1 VGSKKTTQTTQ
12 QKTVTTPD
20 VPQWVQDSTS
30 TLNSSLGN
38 WMSKDPSTLVAKTNP
53 TQQAGYDL
61 ANGIDVG
68 ALYSG
73 IDPIKAQTVNASSL
87 LENLDAYKNPYIN
100 DVVNTTLSDYDVN
113 AGKTRAAQAAQ
124 AAQGGAFRGSRYAL
138 REANTE
144 GELARGRAA
153 ADANLRSSAFDKATS
168 LSSQDADRRQSA
180 SIFNAGQENSASQYN
195 SDLALR
201 LAQAQQAGATTQ
213 SQLLAALG
221 AQQQAQDQAE
231 INAPYTQALQ
241 GSALLQALN
250 PSMFVGQTSD
260 TNGTTTSKT
269 SGGIGSALGT
279 LAMLAAAPL
288 TGGTSLLGMG
298 LGAAGL
304 GGLAGAAS
312 TAAGLGGAVSGLTR
326 I

>member
-1 VGSKKTTQTTQ
+1 MGSKKTTQTTQ
-12 QKTVTTPD
+12 QHTVTTPD
-20 VPQWVQDSTS
+20 VPQWVQDSTQ
-30 TLNSSLGN
+30 TLNTSLGN
-38 WMSKDPSTLVAKTNP
+38 WMGKDPSSLIAKTNA

-61 ANGIDVG
+61 ANGIDVAG
-68 ALYSG
+68 LYDG
-73 IDPIKAQTVNASSL
+73 IKPTAHTVNASSL
-87 LENLDAYKNPYIN
+87 LENLGAYQNPYLK
-100 DVVNTTLSDYDVN
+100 DVVDTTLNDYDVN
-113 AGKTRAAQAAQ
+113 SGKVRASQAAQ

-153 ADANLRSSAFDKATS
+153 ADANLRSTAFDKATG
-168 LSSQDADRRQSA
+168 LSSQDADRRQQA
-180 SIFNAGQENSASQYN
+180 GMFNANQMSQA
-195 SDLALR
+195 DQMALQ
-201 LAQAQQAGATTQ
+201 LAQAKQQAATTQ

-221 AQQQAQDQAE
+221 GQQQAQDQAE

-250 PSMFVGQTSD
+250 PQMFTGSTSD

-269 SGGIGSALGT
+269 SGGVGQILGT

>member
-1 VGSKKTTQTTQ
+1 MGSKKTTQTTQ
-12 QKTVTTPD
+12 QHTVTKPD
-20 VPQWVQDSTS
+20 VPQWVQDSTQ
-30 TLNSSLGN
+30 TLNTSLGN
-38 WMSKDPSTLVAKTNP
+38 WMGKDPSSLIAKTNA

-61 ANGIDVG
+61 ANGIDVAG
-68 ALYSG
+68 LYDG
-73 IDPIKAQTVNASSL
+73 IKPTAHTVNASSL
-87 LENLDAYKNPYIN
+87 LENLDAYKNPYLN
-100 DVVNTTLSDYDVN
+100 DVVNTTLGDYDVN

-124 AAQGGAFRGSRYAL
+124 AAMGGAFRGSRYAL

-153 ADANLRSSAFDKATS
+153 ADANLRSTAFDKATG
-168 LSSQDADRRQSA
+168 LSSQDADRRQQA
-180 SIFNAGQENSASQYN
+180 GMFNANQMSQA
-195 SDLALR
+195 DQMALQ
-201 LAQAQQAGATTQ
+201 LAQAKQQAATTQ

-221 AQQQAQDQAE
+221 GQQRAQDQAE

-250 PSMFVGQTSD
+250 PQMFTGSTSD

-269 SGGIGSALGT
+269 SGGVGQTLGT

-312 TAAGLGGAVSGLTR
+312 TAAGLGGAVLA
-326 I
+326 

>member
-1 VGSKKTTQTTQ
+1 MGSKKTTQTTQ
-12 QKTVTTPD
+12 QHTVTKPD
-20 VPQWVQDSTS
+20 VPQWVQDSTQ
-30 TLNSSLGN
+30 TLNTSLNN
-38 WMSKDPSTLVAKTNP
+38 WMSKDPSSLIAKTNA

-61 ANGIDVG
+61 ANGIDVAG
-68 ALYSG
+68 LYDG
-73 IDPIKAQTVNASSL
+73 IKPTAHTVNASSL
-87 LENLDAYKNPYIN
+87 LENLGAYQNPYLK
-100 DVVNTTLSDYDVN
+100 DVVDTTLGDYDVN
-113 AGKTRAAQAAQ
+113 SGRVRANQAAQ

-153 ADANLRSSAFDKATS
+153 ADANLRSTAFDKATG
-168 LSSQDADRRQSA
+168 LSSQDADRRQQA
-180 SIFNAGQENSASQYN
+180 GMFNANQMSQA
-195 SDLALR
+195 DQMALQ
-201 LAQAQQAGATTQ
+201 LAQAKQSGLTTQ

-221 AQQQAQDQAE
+221 GQQQAQTQAE

-269 SGGIGSALGT
+269 SGGGLGQALGT

-304 GGLAGAAS
+304 GGLAGAAG
-312 TAAGLGGAVSGLTR
+312 TAATLGGLGGAVSGLTR

>member
-1 VGSKKTTQTTQ
+1 MGSKKTTQTTQ
-12 QKTVTTPD
+12 QHTVTKPD
-20 VPQWVQDSTS
+20 VPQWVQDSTQ
-30 TLNSSLGN
+30 TLNTSLN
-38 WMSKDPSTLVAKTNP
+38 KWMGKDPSSLIAKTNA

-61 ANGIDVG
+61 ANGIDVAG
-68 ALYSG
+68 LYDG
-73 IDPIKAQTVNASSL
+73 IKPTAHTVNASSL
-87 LENLDAYKNPYIN
+87 LENLDAYKNPYLN
-100 DVVNTTLSDYDVN
+100 DVVNTTLGDYDVN

-124 AAQGGAFRGSRYAL
+124 AAMGGAFRGSRYAL

-153 ADANLRSSAFDKATS
+153 ADANLRSTAFDKATG
-168 LSSQDADRRQSA
+168 LSSQDADRRQQA
-180 SIFNAGQENSASQYN
+180 GMFNANQMSQA
-195 SDLALR
+195 DQMALQ
-201 LAQAQQAGATTQ
+201 LAQAKQQAATTQ

-221 AQQQAQDQAE
+221 GQQQAQDQAE

-250 PSMFVGQTSD
+250 PQMFTGSTSD

-269 SGGIGSALGT
+269 SGGVGQTLGT

>member
-1 VGSKKTTQTTQ
+1 MGGK
-12 QKTVTTPD
+12 
-20 VPQWVQDSTS
+20 TS
-30 TLNSSLGN
+30 TTTSQVQIPPEVMANYNAVNAMAKEAAANPFQTYSS
-38 WMSKDPSTLVAKTNP
+38 DPSKFVAQMNP
-53 TQQAGYDL
+53 TQLNAMGPL
-61 ANGIDVG
+61 NID
-68 ALYSG
+68 
-73 IDPIKAQTVNASSL
+73 Q
-87 LENLDAYKNPYIN
+87 YKNPYIN

-180 SIFNAGQENSASQYN
+180 SIFNAGQENSTSQYN

-269 SGGIGSALGT
+269 SGGVGSVLGT

-304 GGLAGAAS
+304 GGLAGAAG

>member
-1 VGSKKTTQTTQ
+1 MGSKKTTQTTQ
-12 QKTVTTPD
+12 QHTVTKPD
-20 VPQWVQDSTS
+20 VPQWVQDSTQ
-30 TLNSSLGN
+30 TLNTSLNN
-38 WMSKDPSTLVAKTNP
+38 WMGKDPSSLIAKTNA

-61 ANGIDVG
+61 ANGIDVAG
-68 ALYSG
+68 LYDG
-73 IDPIKAQTVNASSL
+73 IKPTAHTVNASSL
-87 LENLDAYKNPYIN
+87 LENLDAYKNPYLN
-100 DVVNTTLSDYDVN
+100 DVVNTTLGDYDVN

-124 AAQGGAFRGSRYAL
+124 AAMGGAFRGSRYAL

-153 ADANLRSSAFDKATS
+153 ADANLRSTAFDKATG
-168 LSSQDADRRQSA
+168 LSSQDADRRQQA
-180 SIFNAGQENSASQYN
+180 GMFNANQMSQA
-195 SDLALR
+195 DQMALQ
-201 LAQAQQAGATTQ
+201 LAQAKQQAATTQ

-221 AQQQAQDQAE
+221 GQQRAQDQAE

-250 PSMFVGQTSD
+250 PQMFTGSTSD

-269 SGGIGSALGT
+269 SGGVGQTLGT

>member
-1 VGSKKTTQTTQ
+1 MGEFKIGSKKTTQTTQ
-12 QKTVTTPD
+12 QHTVTKPD
-20 VPQWVQDSTS
+20 VPQWVQDSTQ
-30 TLNSSLGN
+30 TLNTSLNN
-38 WMSKDPSTLVAKTNP
+38 WMGKDPSTLVAKTSP
-53 TQQAGYDL
+53 LTQQAYDT
-61 ANGIDVG
+61 AS
-68 ALYSG
+68 ALNPSTMF
-73 IDPIKAQTVNASSL
+73 DNVPTLNASSL
-87 LENLDAYKNPYIN
+87 LENLGAYQNPYLK
-100 DVVNTTLSDYDVN
+100 DVVDTTLGDYDVN
-113 AGKTRAAQAAQ
+113 SGKVRANQAAQ

-153 ADANLRSSAFDKATS
+153 AEAGLRSDAFKTAAG

-180 SIFNAGQENSASQYN
+180 GAFNATQ
-195 SDLALR
+195 ALQM
-201 LAQAQQAGATTQ
+201 AQAKQQAATTQ

-221 AQQQAQDQAE
+221 GQQQAQDQAE

-250 PSMFVGQTSD
+250 PQMFTGSTSD

-269 SGGIGSALGT
+269 SGGVGQILGT

-304 GGLAGAAS
+304 GGLAGAAG

>member
-1 VGSKKTTQTTQ
+1 MGSKKTTQTTQ
-12 QKTVTTPD
+12 QHTVTKPD

-30 TLNSSLGN
+30 TLNTALNN
-38 WMSKDPSTLVAKTNP
+38 WMGKDPSTLVAKTSP
-53 TQQAGYDL
+53 LTQKAYNT
-61 ANGIDVG
+61 A
-68 ALYSG
+68 SG
-73 IDPIKAQTVNASSL
+73 IDLSSLYGGINPQAHTVGSSSL
-87 LENLDAYKNPYIN
+87 LDNLGAYQNPYLK
-100 DVVNTTLSDYDVN
+100 DVVDTTLGDYDVN
-113 AGKTRAAQAAQ
+113 AGKTRAMQAAQ

-144 GELARGRAA
+144 DALARGRAA
-153 ADANLRSSAFDKATS
+153 TEAGLRSQAFDTAAN
-168 LSSQDADRRQSA
+168 LSSQDAARRQQSDM
-180 SIFNAGQENSASQYN
+180 FNAWQMSQA
-195 SDLALR
+195 DQLALQ
-201 LAQAQQAGATTQ
+201 LAQARQSGATTQ

-221 AQQQAQDQAE
+221 GQQQAQNQAE

-250 PSMFVGQTSD
+250 PQLFTGQTSD
-260 TNGTTTSKT
+260 SNGTTTSKT
-269 SGGIGSALGT
+269 SGGALGALGT

-304 GGLAGAAS
+304 GGLAGAAG

>member
-1 VGSKKTTQTTQ
+1 MGAKKTTQTTQ

-30 TLNSSLGN
+30 TLNGSLNN
-38 WMSKDPSTLVAKTNP
+38 WMGKDPSSLIAKTNA

-61 ANGIDVG
+61 ANSIDVG
-68 ALYSG
+68 GLYSG
-73 IDPIKAQTVNASSL
+73 INPTAHKVEASSL
-87 LENLDAYKNPYIN
+87 LDNLDAYKNPYLN
-100 DVVNTTLSDYDVN
+100 DVVSTTLGDYDVN
-113 AGKTRAAQAAQ
+113 AGKTRAMQAAQ

-153 ADANLRSSAFDKATS
+153 TEAGLRSTAFDKATS
-168 LSSQDADRRQSA
+168 LSGQDADRRQQA
-180 SIFNAGQENSASQYN
+180 GMFNAGQMSQA
-195 SDLALR
+195 DQLALQ
-201 LAQAQQAGATTQ
+201 LAQAKQSGATTQ

-221 AQQQAQDQAE
+221 GQQQAQQQTE

-269 SGGIGSALGT
+269 SGGGLGSALGT

-304 GGLAGAAS
+304 GGLAGAAGS
-312 TAAGLGGAVSGLTR
+312 AATLGGLGGAVSGLMRT
-326 I
+326 

>member
-1 VGSKKTTQTTQ
+1 MR
-12 QKTVTTPD
+12 PAC
-20 VPQWVQDSTS
+20 WR
-30 TLNSSLGN
+30 TLE
-38 WMSKDPSTLVAKTNP
+38 PY
-53 TQQAGYDL
+53 Q
-61 ANGIDVG
+61 
-68 ALYSG
+68 
-73 IDPIKAQTVNASSL
+73 
-87 LENLDAYKNPYIN
+87 NPYLK
-100 DVVNTTLSDYDVN
+100 DVVDTTLGDYDVN
-113 AGKTRAAQAAQ
+113 SGRVRANQAAQ

-153 ADANLRSSAFDKATS
+153 AEAGLRSDAFKTAAG

-180 SIFNAGQENSASQYN
+180 GAFNATQ
-195 SDLALR
+195 ALQM
-201 LAQAQQAGATTQ
+201 AQAKQQAATTQ

-221 AQQQAQDQAE
+221 GQQQAQDQAE

-250 PSMFVGQTSD
+250 PQLFTGSTSTRMEPRRAKRRWCGQ
-260 TNGTTTSKT
+260 
-269 SGGIGSALGT
+269 ILGT

-304 GGLAGAAS
+304 GGLAGAAG